1 MRQLNQ
7 TSIIVPRRSPRSM
20 RRVCV
25 GEVTHPPNASAT
37 TGGSDL
43 ASRIENWPG
52 ALTAL
57 ELAALLSLGKT
68 AVYEMA
74 ATGRIPSIKIG
85 ATVRFD
91 PARTAAWLRDR
102 EVATDRRA
110 G

>member
-1 MRQLNQ
+1 MKNIR
-7 TSIIVPRRSPRSM
+7 
-20 RRVCV
+20 
-25 GEVTHPPNASAT
+25 EVNVTAVDN
-37 TGGSDL
+37 DL
-43 ASRIENWPG
+43 VSRIEKLPG
-52 ALTAL
+52 ALTAS
-57 ELAALLSLGKT
+57 ELATLLNMGKT
-68 AVYEMA
+68 AVYDMA

>member
-1 MRQLNQ
+1 M
-7 TSIIVPRRSPRSM
+7 
-20 RRVCV
+20 

-43 ASRIENWPG
+43 ASRIEKWPG

-57 ELAALLSLGKT
+57 ELATLLNMGKT
-68 AVYEMA
+68 AVYDMA

-91 PARTAAWLRDR
+91 PATTAAWLRSR
-102 EVATDRRA
+102 MTVVSH